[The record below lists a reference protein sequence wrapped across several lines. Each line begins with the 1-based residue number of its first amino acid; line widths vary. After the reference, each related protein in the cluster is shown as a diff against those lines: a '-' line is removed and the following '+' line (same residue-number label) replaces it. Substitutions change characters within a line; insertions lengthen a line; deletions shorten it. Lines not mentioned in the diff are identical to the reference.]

1 MKSKKFTSNFRIYY
15 EDTDAGGVVYY
26 ANYLKFAER
35 ARTEILRESG
45 INQSELTKNSGIFLV
60 VRDFSG
66 NLKKS
71 ARLDDMIKIESEVSE
86 MGGASFSMHQR
97 IFREAAIL
105 AEINVTIVCVDA
117 GMKPARL
124 PDAVKKALS

>member
-1 MKSKKFTSNFRIYY
+1 MNKKFISHFRIYY

-45 INQSELTKNSGIFLV
+45 INQSELAKNSGELFV

-66 NLKKS
+66 SLKKP
-71 ARLDDMIKIESEVSE
+71 AQLDNMIRVESEVTE
-86 MGGASFSMHQR
+86 IGGASFSLRQQ
-97 IFREAAIL
+97 IFRESEML
-105 AEINVTIVCVDA
+105 AEINVTIACVGA
-117 GMKPARL
+117 GMKPERL
-124 PDAVKKALS
+124 PELVKKALS